1 MSTIE
6 VAGLDFGK
14 AIDALKDG
22 RHVSRAGWNGK
33 NMCVFLSN
41 GSLDIDSPLRGG
53 DENMIDGVDINLFD
67 LGDVGT
73 ITRMPSLSMVS
84 ASGNI
89 VVGWLASQTD
99 MLAEDWQVIA
109 D

>member
-22 RHVSRAGWNGK
+22 RRVSRAGWNGK

-41 GSLDIDSPLRGG
+41 GSLAIDSPLRGE
-53 DENMIDGVDINLFD
+53 ENMIDGVSTKLFD
-67 LGDVGT
+67 LGDEGT
-73 ITRMPSLSMVS
+73 VTRMPSLSMKS
-84 ASGNI
+84 ASGNT

>member
-1 MSTIE
+1 
-6 VAGLDFGK
+6 
-14 AIDALKDG
+14 
-22 RHVSRAGWNGK
+22 
-33 NMCVFLSN
+33 
-41 GSLDIDSPLRGG
+41 
-53 DENMIDGVDINLFD
+53 MIDNVRIGLFER
-67 LGDVGT
+67 GDRDT
-73 ITRMPSLSMVS
+73 ITRMPSLSMIS